1 MYKSNNTLPLGSY
14 SSGTML
20 ERDLVPC
27 FMEALRSVE
36 SRRAHAK
43 SYEYRKVINY
53 LEGSRKKP
61 YDKQEIAEIEEQMAY
76 LCDELFDIL
85 NQYVPDYCYF
95 GAHPGDGSDF
105 GVWICD
111 EALQEDI
118 HTGTILAVDG
128 LEEVSEKLANE
139 GRIPGMVLETTD
151 HGNQTLYSIN
161 PTITEDEDGYLLS
174 MNYRGIWSTI

>member
-1 MYKSNNTLPLGSY
+1 
-14 SSGTML
+14 
-20 ERDLVPC
+20 
-27 FMEALRSVE
+27 MEALRSVE